1 MEMIMKLTVYVLS
14 SLLLLGCGGGGGG
27 GGSTG
32 GDTGP
37 DAFIQAVTR
46 IINGPDTGEPEN
58 IDGIAVVTSE
68 TAEPIAV
75 VF

>member
-1 MEMIMKLTVYVLS
+1 MKLTVYVLF
-14 SLLLLGCGGGGGG
+14 SLLLLGCGGGG

-46 IINGPDTGEPEN
+46 IVNGPDTGEPEN

-68 TAEPIAV
+68 AAEPVVV